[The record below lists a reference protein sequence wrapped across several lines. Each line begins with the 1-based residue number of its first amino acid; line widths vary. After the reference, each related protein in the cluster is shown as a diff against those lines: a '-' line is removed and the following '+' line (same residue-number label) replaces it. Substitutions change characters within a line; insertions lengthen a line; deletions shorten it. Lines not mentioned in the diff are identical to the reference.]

1 MHVLRKRKQSVE
13 MAEKMNTIREMN
25 RDLEAITQQKN
36 IDLRREILWHLNV
49 IQKTIELNKI

>member
-1 MHVLRKRKQSVE
+1 

-36 IDLRREILWHLNV
+36 IDLQREILWHLNV